1 MHGLMDDPPREAEKS
16 TCSNYEEEVSA
27 LSAESEE
34 GVEKFALLLSVSVM
48 DVQGGDRL
56 SPQRSEEKNWEA
68 AEGATLT
75 DWLAN

>member
-1 MHGLMDDPPREAEKS
+1 MDDPSWEAENS
-16 TCSNYEEEVSA
+16 ACSNYEQEVSA
-27 LSAESEE
+27 VSADIKE